1 MTATAPASTAA
12 GGSHPAGPPPINYA
26 HSISSLITR
35 RQAQLDYLQR
45 VHTGQT
51 LYLNTTRLT
60 PNTIPSTLPPKH
72 LRTRITHY
80 LLLGLSLGRLVAVSD
95 ASLLLYSMSAL
106 LDEFNHFV
114 SHSLSHNNN
123 SDTSASSYYYQSDA
137 IHHTLHVPPF
147 ALNQPPQSAT
157 SFPIRSHRQTLYTY
171 LLVPTSLS
179 APPSTSA
186 QSLSYPALLSSLLS
200 VLSRL
205 YAALA
210 ALPAT
215 AASVAYVTAVDG
227 LKESSAAAVKGDS
240 GEWVKVESGSSSSGG
255 SGGGSGGLGGVD
267 FGAITAMTSVFN
279 AGAMSTTSDNEAS
292 VSVNDVS
299 LPH

>member
-1 MTATAPASTAA
+1 
-12 GGSHPAGPPPINYA
+12 
-26 HSISSLITR
+26 
-35 RQAQLDYLQR
+35 
-45 VHTGQT
+45 
-51 LYLNTTRLT
+51 
-60 PNTIPSTLPPKH
+60 
-72 LRTRITHY
+72 
-80 LLLGLSLGRLVAVSD
+80 VAVSD

-215 AASVAYVTAVDG
+215 AASVAYVTAVDRRVVAVVVAPLLADMTAASLAAVKAAVDG